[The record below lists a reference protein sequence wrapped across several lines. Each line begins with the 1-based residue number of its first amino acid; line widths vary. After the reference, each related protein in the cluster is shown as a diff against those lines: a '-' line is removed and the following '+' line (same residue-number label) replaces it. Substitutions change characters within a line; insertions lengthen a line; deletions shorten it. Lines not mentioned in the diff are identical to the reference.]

1 MSDIATQKQILLLFC
16 QKKAICSRGVQWALI
31 IESLCRFP
39 RRMCCCAHAQSVPSV
54 SCHPLLLISSD
65 NMAHTL
71 FSFYLILCV
80 CLSIFSFIPSLED
93 NITNASLFC
102 LSPSLSLSLYLSLS
116 LSLSPFFLFYL
127 FKKGIFLFPLLKDS
141 LYRDSLF

>member
-1 MSDIATQKQILLLFC
+1 MSDIATQKHILLLFC

-39 RRMCCCAHAQSVPSV
+39 RRMCNCCAHAQSVPSV

-80 CLSIFSFIPSLED
+80 CLSIFSFVPSLED

-102 LSPSLSLSLYLSLS
+102 LSPSLFLSISISLSLFLLSFFFIS
-116 LSLSPFFLFYL
+116 LKKVFSYSLL
-127 FKKGIFLFPLLKDS
+127 
-141 LYRDSLF
+141 